1 MPNRFFK
8 IIERN
13 WPAKIISVAAAVIL
27 FLFYRATSLE
37 ERFFSVPLNIIINES
52 FAVSS
57 SVPSSV
63 KVTLRG
69 AEESIFMILENDIE
83 VYADFSDHSSEGQF
97 REPLK
102 FIKTGSA
109 QNIEE
114 LEIRLEPAD
123 LTLELERK
131 ISRSVKIQP
140 QLTGYPAKGY
150 ELDQYLLSTDEVIV
164 EGPESHIEQLSFI
177 PTEEINLDGLDEDFY
192 VRTKLDVQDPYL
204 SFPSGDTVGFQGVI
218 TEIVIIKTFEDI
230 DLIYIDLPPDLDV
243 KTPDVKGSIKAQG
256 KQLMF
261 ESTATGDFSLIADC
275 SGITEEGEFEV
286 DIIPIVPAGAA
297 VLRYTP
303 DTVTIVVNNTGG
315 LE

>member
-1 MPNRFFK
+1 MPNGFSQ
-8 IIERN
+8 IIQRN
-13 WPAKIISVAAAVIL
+13 WPAKIISVAAAVVL

-52 FAVSS
+52 YAVAS

-69 AEESIFMILENDIE
+69 SEESIFLILENDIE

-102 FIKTGSA
+102 FVKTGSA

-123 LTLELERK
+123 LMLELERK

-140 QLTGYPAKGY
+140 QLTGYPEKGY

-164 EGPESHIEQLSFI
+164 EGPESHIEQLAFI
-177 PTEEINLDGLDEDFY
+177 PTEDINLDGLNEDFY
-192 VRTKLDVQDPYL
+192 VRTRFDIQDPYL

-230 DLIYIDLPPDLDV
+230 GLIYIDLPPDLDV

-261 ESTATGDFSLIADC
+261 ESTATDDFSLIADC
-275 SGITEEGEFEV
+275 SDIAGPGEHEV
-286 DIIPIVPAGAA
+286 DVMPIVPAGTA

-303 DTVTIVVNNTGG
+303 DKVTVVVQDAGG
-315 LE
+315 F